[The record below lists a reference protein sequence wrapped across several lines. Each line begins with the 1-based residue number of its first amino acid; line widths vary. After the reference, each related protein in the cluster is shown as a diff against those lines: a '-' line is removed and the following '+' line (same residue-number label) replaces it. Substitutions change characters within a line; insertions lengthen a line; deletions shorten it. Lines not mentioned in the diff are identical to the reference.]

1 MLSDNVAP
9 LYKTGDIL
17 MVITN
22 IVTIT
27 VFIAYSK
34 YCKIENKS
42 SSYARPTDNI
52 TINVLL

>member
-52 TINVLL
+52 AINILL